1 MTPVVHFVQNNHE
14 ETEIHFLLIYP
25 KYANLRDVFIAKKNI
40 YFFSQC
46 LANDYIYCY
55 SSFAMMFYIRGGNA
69 YARCCL
75 YYICK
80 CSVVHLH
87 CDGPEA

>member
-25 KYANLRDVFIAKKNI
+25 KYANLRDVFIAKQII
-40 YFFSQC
+40 YFLSQC

-55 SSFAMMFYIRGGNA
+55 S
-69 YARCCL
+69 
-75 YYICK
+75 
-80 CSVVHLH
+80 
-87 CDGPEA
+87 